1 MIILDKN
8 NYGRLI
14 EPLSKVKFNN
24 LFARAVV
31 EKCVSGAVYVDNPDD
46 PKTFYVV
53 HPYGMSLLFGDN
65 SNESFNASFKNY
77 VKNEDRYRLTDEWLQ
92 VYPSN
97 WNKTLKGIFKDIN
110 DSANKKLNQL
120 EKEKVEVY
128 TRINFKF
135 NLEKYLSFKRSF
147 QAGKYTIKRSD
158 KSIFSKMSG
167 SVVPERFW
175 DNENDFFEN
184 GIGFSLFVDGEL
196 ATTAFSAFI
205 HDNKLE
211 LGMETLVKYRGR
223 GYAQITCSALIDYCL
238 ENQYEPVWA
247 CRLDNTSSY
256 KLAYKL
262 GFIADTNI
270 SYYRLI
276 K

>member
-1 MIILDKN
+1 MVILEKQKYDK
-8 NYGRLI
+8 LVK
-14 EPLSKVKFNN
+14 PLNRVKFNN

-31 EKCVSGAVYVDNPDD
+31 EKCVSGSVYVDNQKD

-65 SNESFNASFKNY
+65 SNDSFNASFKNY
-77 VKNEDRYRLTDEWLQ
+77 IKNEDRYRLTDEWLQ
-92 VYPSN
+92 VYPSK
-97 WNKTLKGIFKDIN
+97 WNKTLRGIFKDIN
-110 DSANKKLNQL
+110 DDAGKSLNQL
-120 EKEKVEVY
+120 KKEKVEIY

-135 NLEKYLSFKRSF
+135 NLEKYLIFKRSF
-147 QAGKYTIKRSD
+147 QTGKYAVKRSD

-167 SVVPERFW
+167 SVVPAKFW
-175 DNENDFFEN
+175 DNENDFFDN
-184 GIGFSLFVDGEL
+184 GVGFSLFVDGEL
-196 ATTAFSAFI
+196 STTAFSAFI

-211 LGMETLVKYRGR
+211 LGMETLEQFRTK

-238 ENQYEPVWA
+238 EKKYEPLWA

-270 SYYRLI
+270 PYYRLI